1 MGGTCAVLRSQKEK
15 KEKNDLS
22 RQPQYRYSSTQV
34 VTQRAGGNESKENE
48 TEPNLVIIP
57 ARAKATTLDR
67 VTLIGYSV
75 ESTPAPAMKR

>member
-1 MGGTCAVLRSQKEK
+1 MCGVALSKRKEK
-15 KEKNDLS
+15 KNDLS

-57 ARAKATTLDR
+57 TCAKATILDR
-67 VTLIGYSV
+67 VTLIGCSV
-75 ESTPAPAMKR
+75 ESSTPAPAMKT